1 MKAVKVAV
9 STAMHDVSAAP
20 HGMSAAPSG
29 VSAAPSGVSH
39 HPVRWPDNTLQGL
52 EGHSG
57 GGLRGGTIHEKFLW
71 SRIA

>member
-1 MKAVKVAV
+1 M
-9 STAMHDVSAAP
+9 SAAP

-39 HPVRWPDNTLQGL
+39 HPVCWPDNTLQGL

-57 GGLRGGTIHEKFLW
+57 GGGCRVVLYEKFLG